1 MSAHAVWVDTSL
13 PRRGA
18 NVVIQRARDELV
30 LLDLE
35 TGRYYTL
42 EGAGDRIWDLCDGRH
57 SLADIVITVSEASG
71 ADVATVRADT
81 TELLD
86 RLRAEGLIDDA
97 R

>member
-1 MSAHAVWVDTSL
+1 MTEPGLWIDASL

-18 NVVIQRARDELV
+18 NVATQRARDELV

-35 TGRYYTL
+35 SGRYYTV
-42 EGAGDRIWDLCDGRH
+42 EGAGDRIWELCDGRH
-57 SLADIVITVSEASG
+57 SLADIVATVSEASG
-71 ADVATVRADT
+71 ADAATVRADT

-86 RLRAEGLIDDA
+86 HLRAEGLIDDA